1 MDLELSNKVIAITG
15 GSDGLGFGLAERL
28 LAEGAAVA
36 ICSRR
41 DEGVQMAVEQ
51 LQATAGPGRVLGL
64 ALDVTDPDAGSTFA
78 SAVLETFGRCDG
90 LVNNAGRSA
99 AAPIGA
105 LDDGAWHDDLDLKLF
120 GAIRMTRAFTAALT
134 ATRGS
139 ILNVLAISGKH
150 PGASSSP
157 TSVSRAAGLAFT
169 KAASKDLGPSG
180 VRVNAVLIGLIHS
193 GQWVR
198 AAAAQQVPVEELEAA
213 LAHGSGVPLGRMGS
227 TAEFADLAAFILSPR
242 ASYLTGVGINLD
254 GGLSSAV

>member
-1 MDLELSNKVIAITG
+1 VDLELSNKVIAITV

-99 AAPIGA
+99 SAPIGA